1 MGTMRYVGM
10 CFNDKGALRHFYI
23 YDATNSD
30 FINGDKTTGKMF
42 STEDFGATEACL
54 DVTGDKA
61 IIHELKTDE
70 TILGR
75 KVYDRCSEKNC
86 NNNEGIVDEA
96 ALYGWSWII
105 GKPRF
110 MSERRYVTS
119 ESLGIYDFEYP
130 TIDQLQNDWK
140 DGDGC
145 PVNVP
150 RVVQIGYHENSDGL
164 LGYLG
169 FRYEDFD
176 LKEVPESG
184 PYRSVTWIDVD
195 LEKWSQVQ
203 IMTNRFNQVA
213 GIEFQLSSGAVE
225 DKICAKQC

>member
-42 STEDFGATEACL
+42 STEDFGATEVCL

-86 NNNEGIVDEA
+86 NSVEGIVDEA

-130 TIDQLQNDWK
+130 TID
-140 DGDGC
+140 
-145 PVNVP
+145 
-150 RVVQIGYHENSDGL
+150 
-164 LGYLG
+164 
-169 FRYEDFD
+169 
-176 LKEVPESG
+176 
-184 PYRSVTWIDVD
+184 
-195 LEKWSQVQ
+195 
-203 IMTNRFNQVA
+203 
-213 GIEFQLSSGAVE
+213 
-225 DKICAKQC
+225 